1 MPTFKQALR
10 PANAIQYLPAAQ
22 CNHSSFFRF
31 NRPLTTS
38 SQKGKV
44 RRDHFQGGFSMK
56 KALVSVTGVDRP
68 GIIAKVSTALYEM
81 NVNVLEISQTIL
93 DGYFTMLMIVDMTA
107 CTAAFEEVVKK
118 LNTVGEELGEL
129 VQIQRADIFDAMHR
143 I

>member
-1 MPTFKQALR
+1 
-10 PANAIQYLPAAQ
+10 
-22 CNHSSFFRF
+22 
-31 NRPLTTS
+31 
-38 SQKGKV
+38 
-44 RRDHFQGGFSMK
+44 MK

-107 CTAAFEEVVKK
+107 CTTAFENVVSK
-118 LNTVGEELGEL
+118 LNVVGEELGEL